1 MSAKMTTTY
10 SMWSKFRNCR
20 KACEWR
26 YLKELV
32 PLDRDHN
39 LHFGA
44 AIHECLELWHRHRDL
59 DRVLEHIDT
68 LYPERMGDEKQRAD
82 WHLATAMMKAYAARY
97 PEEDFEVVALEKT
110 FEGNIVNPAT
120 GASSRSFT
128 LAGKVD
134 GIVKKDG
141 QYFLL
146 EHKTASLVDSG
157 YLERLWGDFQI
168 QLYCWYI
175 EQTLGWRISGIVY
188 NILAKA
194 KLRQK
199 QGEAEDEYQ
208 ARCAELIAKSKT
220 GKTTAKRKM
229 PETDEEFQARLAE
242 WHAQP
247 DAFHREMLF
256 VSRDQFGHATRRIV
270 GTDPLV
276 SRRAPPRRLLPEH
289 VAVLHLRAALSVLP
303 ALPLGRQPQRHREL
317 LPARGAAQRTV
328 RGRRSRKTHFLNRE
342 EIHAMPSPT
351 AKTPPKCSLSD
362 VSILLY
368 GPSKI
373 GKSTFA
379 SQAPDAIFL
388 ATEPGLNALEV
399 YQQPIR
405 NWGEFSGDLRRT
417 RQGRTPVQEPSS
429 STPSTSSIASA
440 PTTSVRSEGSSMS
453 PTARTARS
461 TA

>member
-32 PLDRDHN
+32 PLERDHN

-110 FEGNIVNPAT
+110 FESNIVNPAT

-146 EHKTASLVDSG
+146 EHKTASLIDSG

-199 QGEAEDEYQ
+199 QGETEDEYQ
-208 ARCAELIAKSKT
+208 ARCAELIAKSKS

-242 WHAQP
+242 WYAQP

-256 VSRDQFGHATRRIV
+256 VSRDQFDT
-270 GTDPLV
+270 
-276 SRRAPPRRLLPEH
+276 
-289 VAVLHLRAALSVLP
+289 LRAELWELTRSFLDARRRNMFYQNTSQCFTYGRPCPYFQLCRSGGSPNVIENFYRHEAPHTELS
-303 ALPLGRQPQRHREL
+303 E
-317 LPARGAAQRTV
+317 
-328 RGRRSRKTHFLNRE
+328 
-342 EIHAMPSPT
+342 
-351 AKTPPKCSLSD
+351 
-362 VSILLY
+362 
-368 GPSKI
+368 
-373 GKSTFA
+373 
-379 SQAPDAIFL
+379 DAEAEKPIF
-388 ATEPGLNALEV
+388 
-399 YQQPIR
+399 
-405 NWGEFSGDLRRT
+405 
-417 RQGRTPVQEPSS
+417 
-429 STPSTSSIASA
+429 
-440 PTTSVRSEGSSMS
+440 
-453 PTARTARS
+453 
-461 TA
+461 